1 MNRNEIYALSRIKG
15 IGPKAIS
22 TILDHL
28 EASSIDSIKDVDLA
42 LLLNDKRL
50 GRYKNIIAENL
61 SWDTFENHIK
71 IAKNKIAEIEE
82 KNISVVCITD
92 ENYPPLLKLI
102 KDAPVFLY
110 CKGNLSL
117 LASSNNV
124 AVVGTR
130 NNTSYGKLITEKTVQ
145 FLCLNE
151 YTIVSGLALGID
163 TVAHQETLNING
175 KTIAVLVDVDNIQ
188 PSSNRELAEKIL
200 EQDGLLVSEEPPGTR
215 IIPSLF
221 AKRDRIQSG
230 LSLAVFAI
238 ETGIDGGTM
247 HAVKNAEKENRL
259 VFVPDIDQIGYENMN
274 IEQLE
279 GIQYLI
285 EEKKAVPYTKNNYPE
300 ILKELKSMPRKLF
313 QVQTLF

>member
-28 EASSIDSIKDVDLA
+28 EATSIDSIKDVDLE
-42 LLLNDKRL
+42 LLLNDQRL
-50 GRYKNIIAENL
+50 SRYKTIISENL
-61 SWDTFENHIK
+61 TWDIFERHIQV
-71 IAKNKIAEIEE
+71 AQEKIAEIEE
-82 KNISVVCITD
+82 NNISIVCITD
-92 ENYPPLLKLI
+92 KNYPPLLKLT

-117 LASSNNV
+117 LTSSNNI

-145 FLCLNE
+145 FLCLND

-163 TVAHQETLNING
+163 TIAHQEALDVEG
-175 KTIAVLVDVDNIQ
+175 KTISVLVDVDNIQ

-200 EQDGLLVSEEPPGTR
+200 KQDGLLISEEPPGTR

-238 ETGIDGGTM
+238 ETSIDGGTM
-247 HAVKNAEKENRL
+247 HAVRSAEKENRPI
-259 VFVPDIDQIGYENMN
+259 FVPNINKIGHKDIS
-274 IEQLE
+274 IEQLS
-279 GIQYLI
+279 GIKYLI
-285 EEKKAVPYTKNNYPE
+285 EENKAVPYTKDNYSAVLTK
-300 ILKELKSMPRKLF
+300 LKDLTRKVLHP
-313 QVQTLF
+313 QTLF

>member
-22 TILDHL
+22 TILDYL

-42 LLLNDKRL
+42 LLLNDKKL
-50 GRYKNIIAENL
+50 SRYKNIIAENL
-61 SWDTFENHIK
+61 SWDTFEKHIR
-71 IAKNKIAEIEE
+71 IAKNKINEIEE

-92 ENYPPLLKLI
+92 QNYPPLLKLTV
-102 KDAPVFLY
+102 DAPVFLY

-117 LASSNNV
+117 LTSSNNV

-163 TVAHQETLNING
+163 TIAHQEALNVNG
-175 KTIAVLVDVDNIQ
+175 KTISVLVDVDNIQ

-200 EQDGLLVSEEPPGTR
+200 EQEGLLISEEPPGTR
-215 IIPSLF
+215 ILPSLF

-238 ETGIDGGTM
+238 ETSIDGGTM

-259 VFVPDIDQIGYENMN
+259 LFVPNIDQVGYKDMS

-279 GIQYLI
+279 GIKYLI
-285 EEKKAVPYTKNNYPE
+285 EENKAVPYTKNNYPKV
-300 ILKELKSMPRKLF
+300 LKKLKGMPRKLL
-313 QVQTLF
+313 QTQALF

>member
-1 MNRNEIYALSRIKG
+1 MDRNEIYALSCIRG

-22 TILDHL
+22 SILDHM
-28 EASSIDSIKDVDLA
+28 EAASLDSIKDVDME
-42 LLLNDKRL
+42 LLLNDKKL
-50 GRYKNIIAENL
+50 SRYKNIIAENL
-61 SWDTFENHIK
+61 SWDTFKKYINV
-71 IAKNKIAEIEE
+71 ARNKIVEIEE
-82 KNISVVCITD
+82 KNISIVCITD
-92 ENYPPLLKLI
+92 ENYPSLLKLT

-145 FLCLNE
+145 FLCLNK

-163 TVAHQETLNING
+163 TIAHKEALNING
-175 KTIAVLVDVDNIQ
+175 KTIAVLVDVDNIH
-188 PSSNRELAEKIL
+188 PSSNKELAEKIL
-200 EQDGLLVSEEPPGTR
+200 EQDGLLISEEAPGIR

-238 ETGIDGGTM
+238 ETSIDGGTM
-247 HAVKNAEKENRL
+247 HAVKNAEKENRP
-259 VFVPDIDQIGYENMN
+259 VFVPNINQISYEDMD
-274 IEQLE
+274 IEQLG
-279 GIQYLI
+279 GIKYLI
-285 EEKKAVPYTKNNYPE
+285 EEKKAVPYSKTNYPE
-300 ILKELKSMPRKLF
+300 IVERLKEITNKVLQPK
-313 QVQTLF
+313 TLF

>member
-22 TILDHL
+22 NILDHL
-28 EASSIDSIKDVDLA
+28 EAASIDSIKDLDLK
-42 LLLNDKRL
+42 LLLGDKRL
-50 GRYKNIIAENL
+50 SRYKTIIAENL
-61 SWDTFENHIK
+61 TWDTFERHIK
-71 IAKNKIAEIEE
+71 VAQEKIAEIEE
-82 KNISVVCITD
+82 NNISVVCITD
-92 ENYPPLLKLI
+92 ENYPPLLKLT

-117 LASSNNV
+117 LTASNNV

-145 FLCLNE
+145 FLCLND

-163 TVAHQETLNING
+163 TIAHQEALDVDG
-175 KTIAVLVDVDNIQ
+175 KTISVLVDVDNIQ
-188 PSSNRELAEKIL
+188 PSSNRELAERVL
-200 EQDGLLVSEEPPGTR
+200 EQDGLLISEEPPGTR

-238 ETGIDGGTM
+238 ETSIDGGTM

-259 VFVPDIDQIGYENMN
+259 VFVPNIDQIGYKDMN

-279 GIQYLI
+279 GVKYLI
-285 EEKKAVPYTKNNYPE
+285 EEEKAIPYTKNKYPE
-300 ILKELKSMPRKLF
+300 VLKELKSMPRKLL
-313 QVQTLF
+313 QAQTLF

>member
-15 IGPKAIS
+15 IGSKAIS
-22 TILDHL
+22 AILDHL
-28 EASSIDSIKDVDLA
+28 EANSADSMKDVDLE
-42 LLLNDKRL
+42 LLLNDKKL
-50 GRYKNIIAENL
+50 SRYKSIIAENL
-61 SWDTFENHIK
+61 YWDTFEKHIK

-82 KNISVVCITD
+82 KNITVICITD
-92 ENYPPLLKLI
+92 ENYPPLLKLT

-117 LASSNNV
+117 LSSSNNV

-163 TVAHQETLNING
+163 TVAHEEALTVNG

-188 PSSNRELAEKIL
+188 PSSNRDLAERIL
-200 EQDGLLVSEEPPGTR
+200 EQDGLLVSEEPHGTR

-238 ETGIDGGTM
+238 ETSIDGGTM

-259 VFVPDIDQIGYENMN
+259 LFVPNIDQIGYKDMD

-279 GIQYLI
+279 GIRYLI
-285 EEKKAVPYTKNNYPE
+285 EEKKAAPYTKNNYPE
-300 ILKELKSMPRKLF
+300 ILKELKSMPKRLL
-313 QVQTLF
+313 QSQTLF